1 VNEKVWWYLARA
13 SGLAAWALLLVAVL
27 WGLLLST
34 RLLQDKR
41 RPAWL
46 LDLHRWLG
54 GLAVSFTGIHVI
66 GLVADSYEHFGW
78 KEILVPYA
86 SEWRPAAV
94 AWGVVGLYLLLAV
107 QITSLLMRRLP
118 RQLWKR
124 VHYLSFFLLFI
135 ATMHSAL
142 AGTDT
147 SSIWYRTA
155 SAIVISATLVV
166 SLYRFLAGRRPAGQK
181 RARSKENVQSV
192 QSAGSSSLAT

>member
-13 SGLAAWALLLVAVL
+13 SGLAAWALLVVAVL

-34 RLLQDKR
+34 RLLQNRR

-147 SSIWYRTA
+147 SAIWYRTA
-155 SAIVISATLVV
+155 SASVIFATLVV
-166 SLYRFLAGRRPAGQK
+166 SLYRFLAGRRPAGPTRPGSEESAK
-181 RARSKENVQSV
+181 SL
-192 QSAGSSSLAT
+192 QSASR